1 MNRVIVSDEN
11 RYATLHG
18 CARGDVGWRT
28 TNQDDVACPYQGYH
42 FVQNRGSIFYVTRMK
57 LHHDKR
63 RGLIIGKELAHLLK
77 GGR

>member
-1 MNRVIVSDEN
+1 
-11 RYATLHG
+11 
-18 CARGDVGWRT
+18 
-28 TNQDDVACPYQGYH
+28 
-42 FVQNRGSIFYVTRMK
+42 VQNRGSIFYVTRIK